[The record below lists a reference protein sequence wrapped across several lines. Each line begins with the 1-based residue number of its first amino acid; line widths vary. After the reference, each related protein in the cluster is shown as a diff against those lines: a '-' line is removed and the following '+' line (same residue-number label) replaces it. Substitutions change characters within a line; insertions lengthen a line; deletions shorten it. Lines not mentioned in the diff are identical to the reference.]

1 MTLVKLPKH
10 FFDDHR
16 ERDCETP
23 VVVKETARHYHV
35 ELSDPALIDLYQ
47 DAEMYSLH
55 GGQYTPSGVAR
66 SAEATFNALF
76 PHFEN

>member
-10 FFDDHR
+10 FFDDYA
-16 ERDCETP
+16 ERDLETP
-23 VVVKETARHYHV
+23 VVVKETARHYQV
-35 ELSDPALIDLYQ
+35 DTDDPALIHLYQ

-66 SAEATFNALF
+66 SAAATFNALF

>member
-55 GGQYTPSGVAR
+55 GGK
-66 SAEATFNALF
+66 
-76 PHFEN
+76 